1 MKIEYTKQGDYY
13 IPNIVANQNIKNL
26 NLGRYGRMR
35 LKFLK
40 EHKKAEY
47 TILLMDN
54 KLEKHLVEIDKIANE
69 RFELLMKQFAER
81 ENITE
86 ELKLE
91 DQLKWVGL
99 MNNIKHSV
107 EEIIFKE
114 LIYV

>member
-13 IPNIVANQNIKNL
+13 IPNIVAHQNIKNL

-54 KLEKHLVEIDKIANE
+54 KLEKHLVVIDKIANG
-69 RFELLMKQFAER
+69 R
-81 ENITE
+81 
-86 ELKLE
+86 KLY
-91 DQLKWVGL
+91 LYN
-99 MNNIKHSV
+99 MFISV
-107 EEIIFKE
+107 CSR
-114 LIYV
+114 IYDIWL